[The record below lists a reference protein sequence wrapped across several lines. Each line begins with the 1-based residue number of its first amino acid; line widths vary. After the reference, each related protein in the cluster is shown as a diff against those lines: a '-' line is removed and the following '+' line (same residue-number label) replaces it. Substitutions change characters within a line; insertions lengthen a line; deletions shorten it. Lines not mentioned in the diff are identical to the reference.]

1 MSPGLDYAIGRGSR
15 GTELEELELAAC
27 KCRMQDYSS
36 SGESSI
42 QEKLEGALCWRLA
55 SCADKFGPF
64 TEPFS
69 QKEPYL
75 CPCDKLLGVG
85 SNHLELDK

>member
-27 KCRMQDYSS
+27 KRRMQDYSS

-42 QEKLEGALCWRLA
+42 QEKLEGALC
-55 SCADKFGPF
+55 
-64 TEPFS
+64 
-69 QKEPYL
+69 
-75 CPCDKLLGVG
+75 
-85 SNHLELDK
+85 